1 VLRERDK
8 VGKRFPGN
16 PTNRDIANKLL
27 DLADQSSGSSIPKG
41 KHHSPGTRLVH
52 LKREWFNFFRL
63 MESHL
68 QRTYLTAAVALEHS
82 SDLFAWIARELPNDY
97 HLRTLWAAVIRDGEK
112 CLATAIPAEVSVR
125 VLQGVMNKYMLSK
138 QRTWR
143 VAKGLHVESTN
154 QVALR
159 TLLRAQALAAP
170 SKQLAAREDAAGL
183 VRGTLSSLL
192 KGSHRLAPKEAVK
205 LVQHARDAGAA
216 VIAKDMARSHSVAD
230 AAEAAG
236 AAGST
241 ADALDNLVHS
251 FHDGKLAAVHM
262 YALVLLKADHGLTFT
277 RVAGDASAKVCR
289 IASIDSAAGRTITL
303 APAGRSAQVGDYVL
317 DVTSRRQGGTDR
329 STNPAVLVDDKRKP
343 QYPLTLIIL
352 SQTAAFLQGASTA
365 VAAAGLARTGRGDG
379 VGEPAHRPRSKAGAT
394 GSGASAGAG
403 TGAGAGVHAPPPSPA
418 VPAGPTPARKSSK
431 KRGLGADTPAGD
443 DGAPPSP
450 AIPAGH
456 TPGRKSSKQRASSAD
471 HGGAS
476 GGAATPAGGAS
487 KKVTFQLPPAG
498 AAAVPHTPARK
509 RQKQ

>member
-1 VLRERDK
+1 M
-8 VGKRFPGN
+8 
-16 PTNRDIANKLL
+16 
-27 DLADQSSGSSIPKG
+27 
-41 KHHSPGTRLVH
+41 HS
-52 LKREWFNFFRL
+52 
-63 MESHL
+63 
-68 QRTYLTAAVALEHS
+68 Y
-82 SDLFAWIARELPNDY
+82 
-97 HLRTLWAAVIRDGEK
+97 
-112 CLATAIPAEVSVR
+112 
-125 VLQGVMNKYMLSK
+125 
-138 QRTWR
+138 
-143 VAKGLHVESTN
+143 
-154 QVALR
+154 
-159 TLLRAQALAAP
+159 
-170 SKQLAAREDAAGL
+170 
-183 VRGTLSSLL
+183 
-192 KGSHRLAPKEAVK
+192 
-205 LVQHARDAGAA
+205 
-216 VIAKDMARSHSVAD
+216 
-230 AAEAAG
+230 
-236 AAGST
+236 
-241 ADALDNLVHS
+241 
-251 FHDGKLAAVHM
+251 HDGKLAAVHM
-262 YALVLLKADHGLTFT
+262 YALVLPKADHGLTFT

-343 QYPLTLIIL
+343 QYPLTLIML

-476 GGAATPAGGAS
+476 GGAATPARGAS

-498 AAAVPHTPARK
+498 AAVVPHTPARK